1 MGHTKPTYAELQQE
15 KDNLLKQCAHYKTI
29 VDYSVEWEILMLP
42 SGEFSY
48 VSPSCHNITGYEA
61 NEFIENPD
69 LFIEIIHPLDKGLVD
84 EHFYRKKQQI
94 EKDTVLEFRIITKD
108 GKQKW
113 IEHICQKA
121 YDTKGQFVGYRS
133 SNRDITKR
141 KEAELTIKQTNKVLT
156 EERHLFTQG
165 NVVVFKWKNSENW
178 PVEYVSQNIKS
189 VFGYTPEEIQSPQFK
204 YPKIIFP
211 EDLER
216 VTSEVTKFT
225 KNNLN
230 HFEHK
235 PYRIIDKN
243 GQIRWVL
250 DYTIIL
256 RNDNNEITHY
266 TGYLVDITQQKQIE
280 NQLRKFSQ
288 VVEQSPA
295 IVVITDLDENI
306 EYVNSKFT
314 QITGYTYEEVIGQ
327 NPRILKSGE
336 HSVEFYKEL
345 WETISSGKEWRGDLR
360 NKKKN
365 GALNYERALIS
376 PIFDEQ
382 GKIIKYTKVAEDVTE
397 LKKAEEQLKFHSKF
411 QDVLMNISTRYIN
424 IPVQNVEKDINSALC
439 EIGEFV
445 EADRSY
451 IFDYDFRRQV
461 CINTYEWCREGIEPQ
476 IDNLQAVPLSEIP
489 YWVDAHVKGEP
500 MYIPDVYALPDNG
513 LRAILEPQQIK
524 SLITVPMMYQGKC
537 IGFIG
542 FDSVR
547 FYHTYTNRE
556 KVLLEVFSQILVN
569 IQMRVSKENDL
580 IMAKEKAEES
590 NRLKSAFLAN
600 MSHEIRTP
608 MNGILGF
615 TELLLDPHLD
625 SEEKEDYIKIIH
637 KSGQRMLNTV
647 NDIVEIS
654 KIEAGLVNVMER
666 ETDINQTVE
675 ELILFFSPEAEEKG
689 LKLTFEKALPPGKKN
704 ILTDPNKLNSI
715 LTNLI
720 KNAIKYTDSGEINV
734 GCQLKGPELK
744 FYIKDTGIGIPAHRQ
759 KAIFNRFEQADIFDK
774 RAFEGLGLGLAI
786 SKSYVEMLN
795 GKIWV
800 ESKEGIGS
808 TFYFILPAKSNL
820 STKPVEY
827 QKKKSIA
834 KKLKILL
841 AEDDEISRNYISIIL
856 NDYTAELLQAK
867 TGTEAV
873 ELCRKNYDIDLILM
887 DIKMP
892 EMNGYETTQK
902 IRAFNNK
909 VIIIAQTAYGLS
921 GDKEKAIKAGCN
933 DYISKPIIK
942 TKLQELIRKYFE
954 KV

>member
-336 HSVEFYKEL
+336 HSVEFTKNY
-345 WETISSGKEWRGDLR
+345 GKPFHRA
-360 NKKKN
+360 KN
-365 GALNYERALIS
+365 GGAIYVI
-376 PIFDEQ
+376 
-382 GKIIKYTKVAEDVTE
+382 
-397 LKKAEEQLKFHSKF
+397 
-411 QDVLMNISTRYIN
+411 
-424 IPVQNVEKDINSALC
+424 
-439 EIGEFV
+439 
-445 EADRSY
+445 
-451 IFDYDFRRQV
+451 RRK
-461 CINTYEWCREGIEPQ
+461 T
-476 IDNLQAVPLSEIP
+476 
-489 YWVDAHVKGEP
+489 AH
-500 MYIPDVYALPDNG
+500 
-513 LRAILEPQQIK
+513 
-524 SLITVPMMYQGKC
+524 
-537 IGFIG
+537 
-542 FDSVR
+542 
-547 FYHTYTNRE
+547 
-556 KVLLEVFSQILVN
+556 
-569 IQMRVSKENDL
+569 
-580 IMAKEKAEES
+580 
-590 NRLKSAFLAN
+590 
-600 MSHEIRTP
+600 
-608 MNGILGF
+608 
-615 TELLLDPHLD
+615 
-625 SEEKEDYIKIIH
+625 
-637 KSGQRMLNTV
+637 
-647 NDIVEIS
+647 
-654 KIEAGLVNVMER
+654 
-666 ETDINQTVE
+666 
-675 ELILFFSPEAEEKG
+675 
-689 LKLTFEKALPPGKKN
+689 
-704 ILTDPNKLNSI
+704 
-715 LTNLI
+715 
-720 KNAIKYTDSGEINV
+720 
-734 GCQLKGPELK
+734 
-744 FYIKDTGIGIPAHRQ
+744 
-759 KAIFNRFEQADIFDK
+759 
-774 RAFEGLGLGLAI
+774 
-786 SKSYVEMLN
+786 
-795 GKIWV
+795 
-800 ESKEGIGS
+800 
-808 TFYFILPAKSNL
+808 
-820 STKPVEY
+820 
-827 QKKKSIA
+827 
-834 KKLKILL
+834 
-841 AEDDEISRNYISIIL
+841 
-856 NDYTAELLQAK
+856 
-867 TGTEAV
+867 
-873 ELCRKNYDIDLILM
+873 
-887 DIKMP
+887 
-892 EMNGYETTQK
+892 
-902 IRAFNNK
+902 
-909 VIIIAQTAYGLS
+909 
-921 GDKEKAIKAGCN
+921 
-933 DYISKPIIK
+933 
-942 TKLQELIRKYFE
+942 
-954 KV
+954 